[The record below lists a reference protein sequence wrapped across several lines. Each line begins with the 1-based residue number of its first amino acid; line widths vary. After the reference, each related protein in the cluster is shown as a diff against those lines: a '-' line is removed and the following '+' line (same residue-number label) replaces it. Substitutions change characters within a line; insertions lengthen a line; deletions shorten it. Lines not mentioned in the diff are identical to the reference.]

1 MEMCLNEVTTQE
13 LLEYLEDFKR
23 LERWHFYDRVKKE
36 LERRNIKVGE

>member
-36 LERRNIKVGE
+36 LKRRNIKVGE